1 MSFTVSQKSVSFTST
16 RKYSSVSVTFS
27 RYGETIIASYTAKM
41 TEGAANIDARLESNV
56 NR

>member
-16 RKYSSVSVTFS
+16 RMYSSVSVTFS